1 MLTWC
6 YNYKHHMDEDPFLY
20 HYILL
25 CVLLLLSFY
34 FSGSETAIFSLSRLE
49 RNFLIKTK
57 SKKMQ
62 RILVFLLDHQDQLLI
77 TILTGNMV
85 VNIFASS
92 IGSVIG
98 AQLFEGKSELI
109 SILWM
114 TLLLL
119 LVGELTPKRLAVD
132 HSKGFTR
139 LIAVP
144 LYYLHLL
151 LSPVRY
157 VLNYISRWV
166 LNIFSGSI
174 GDEKENKYALVLSTA
189 EIGYK
194 QKIFQHSEYRL
205 FKSYLAFKEKTA
217 HGVMTPRSE
226 LKTLSYDLSIGEVI
240 NIIASSPEYVVNSSI
255 ILFKEDNDH
264 LFGWIPLANVLECKF
279 SNTNLN
285 ERISTLSRNF
295 HTVPESK
302 DLPTLILEL
311 READMDIVLLVDEY
325 GGTAGIVWF
334 RNIIE
339 DVLGAFYVP
348 YKDNFDRNTKTGN
361 IISGS
366 MTIEDLQ
373 EFLGIIISIDAETA
387 AGFFLEI
394 FGEIPVLGDEILYR
408 KIHLKVLKMEGNKI
422 KTLHLEMRPE
432 V

>member
-1 MLTWC
+1 
-6 YNYKHHMDEDPFLY
+6 MDEDPFLY
-20 HYILL
+20 QYIFL
-25 CVLLLLSFY
+25 CILLLLSFY

-49 RNFLIKTK
+49 RNSLKKTK

-62 RILVFLLDHQDQLLI
+62 RILVFLLDHQEQLLI

-85 VNIFASS
+85 VNIFAAS

-98 AQLFEGKSELI
+98 ASLFKGESEII

-119 LVGELTPKRLAVD
+119 LVGELTPKRIAVN

-139 LIAVP
+139 LIAIP

-151 LSPVRY
+151 FSPVRY
-157 VLNYISRWV
+157 FLNHISRWI
-166 LNIFSGSI
+166 LNMFPRDMGNL
-174 GDEKENKYALVLSTA
+174 KEDKYDLVLSTA
-189 EIGYK
+189 ELGHN
-194 QKIFQHSEYRL
+194 QKILQHSEYRL

-217 HGVMTPRSE
+217 HSIMTPRSE
-226 LKTLSYDLSIGEVI
+226 FKTLSHDLSIREVI

-255 ILFKEDNDH
+255 ILFKEDIDH
-264 LFGWIPLANVLECKF
+264 LFGWIPLANILEYKF
-279 SNTNLN
+279 GNTNLN
-285 ERISTLSRNF
+285 ERIGTLSRKF

-311 READMDIVLLVDEY
+311 REANMDIVLLVDEY

-339 DVLGAFYVP
+339 DILRAFYVP
-348 YKDNFDRNTKTGN
+348 YKEKFDKNTKTGN
-361 IISGS
+361 IIPGS
-366 MTIEDLQ
+366 MKIEDLQ
-373 EFLGIIISIDAETA
+373 EILGIVINIDADTA

-394 FGEIPVLGDEILYR
+394 FGEIPNLGDKILYQ
-408 KIHLKVLKMEGNKI
+408 KIHLKVLEMEGNKI
-422 KTLHLEMRPE
+422 KTLYLEMRHE
-432 V
+432 G